1 MDKNSEKKFIF
12 LVFFYELIYS
22 PFFFYIWL
30 EIAFK
35 IHFLAKEY
43 LMACSLSDLPNV
55 ILKIT
60 LREKKCSD
68 LNLISLTSLKL
79 HFQ

>member
-1 MDKNSEKKFIF
+1 MDKNSKKKTIS

-35 IHFLAKEY
+35 IHFLSKEY
-43 LMACSLSDLPNV
+43 LMTCFLSDLP
-55 ILKIT
+55 K
-60 LREKKCSD
+60 
-68 LNLISLTSLKL
+68 
-79 HFQ
+79 

>member
-43 LMACSLSDLPNV
+43 LMACSLSDLPS
-55 ILKIT
+55 K
-60 LREKKCSD
+60 
-68 LNLISLTSLKL
+68 
-79 HFQ
+79 